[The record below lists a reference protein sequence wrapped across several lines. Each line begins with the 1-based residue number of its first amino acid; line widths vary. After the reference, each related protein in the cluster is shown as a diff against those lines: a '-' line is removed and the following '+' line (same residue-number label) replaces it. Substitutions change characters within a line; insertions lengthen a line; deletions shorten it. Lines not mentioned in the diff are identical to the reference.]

1 MEHHDGH
8 RNAPLAQQYPFVG
21 ERHGQVID
29 ALVLQELRDFEIAG
43 TVRAGLDHRHE
54 FRTEAELRT
63 EEIEVV
69 RHGVEV
75 DLQHRRMAAARE
87 GVRQFLEAEI
97 AGAFQQDGTPATALR
112 SMRAMHSSVEA

>member
-1 MEHHDGH
+1 MLKH
-8 RNAPLAQQYPFVG
+8 
-21 ERHGQVID
+21 
-29 ALVLQELRDFEIAG
+29 LRDFEIAG

-97 AGAFQQDGTPATALR
+97 AGAFQQDGTPGHGPAVDARDALVG
-112 SMRAMHSSVEA
+112 RA